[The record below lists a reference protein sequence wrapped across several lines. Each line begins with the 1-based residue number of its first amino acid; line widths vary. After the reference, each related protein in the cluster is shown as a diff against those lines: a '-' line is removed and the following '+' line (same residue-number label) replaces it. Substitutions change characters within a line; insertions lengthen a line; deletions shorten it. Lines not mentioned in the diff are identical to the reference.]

1 MTSGNF
7 SFDRNDNSN
16 AQPRCDEVAEASQQ
30 KAFSRGH
37 EAIEEAVRKLSS
49 IAEILASFDK
59 NAELQDE
66 PERKEEK
73 KPAAK
78 SNSQGGSAPSKGVH
92 IGARNK
98 SGKWEGFKTNL
109 KPDDALLAVDVPK
122 PSRED
127 LADASVATVAVDF
140 SHHDVDDI
148 AAKQLRALPAPHQ
161 NVKVVRRTPPN

>member
-7 SFDRNDNSN
+7 SIDRNDNAN

-37 EAIEEAVRKLSS
+37 EAIEEAVHKLSS

-73 KPAAK
+73 NPLPRAIHKA
-78 SNSQGGSAPSKGVH
+78 
-92 IGARNK
+92 
-98 SGKWEGFKTNL
+98 E
-109 KPDDALLAVDVPK
+109 ALLRKAC
-122 PSRED
+122 
-127 LADASVATVAVDF
+127 T
-140 SHHDVDDI
+140 
-148 AAKQLRALPAPHQ
+148 
-161 NVKVVRRTPPN
+161 